1 LLIRSESRTVHDIL
15 RRIAKG
21 SFVMDP
27 DFQRDFIWPEDKQSK
42 LVESVLQPFEGA
54 MGERGKMQSSKELRV
69 VHARRRRPF
78 FRETQPF
85 RLRIE

>member
-1 LLIRSESRTVHDIL
+1 MWIVGEYDRADIL
-15 RRIAKG
+15 RRVRHLAPSWG
-21 SFVMDP
+21 FRAQ
-27 DFQRDFIWPEDKQSK
+27 FGYQN
-42 LVESVLQPFEGA
+42 QPFEGA

>member
-1 LLIRSESRTVHDIL
+1 MTFGGPTV
-15 RRIAKG
+15 RRIGKRA
-21 SFVMDP
+21 
-27 DFQRDFIWPEDKQSK
+27 QQLPEAGGPLGRFAPALTTFGLS
-42 LVESVLQPFEGA
+42 LQPFEGA